1 MPMTVLTA
9 AVTLLYPLA
18 IWFGHGQVEP
28 RWLAGLLLLAVATRL
43 PALKLSGVARWSVAG
58 ALVLV
63 ACAIWSNL
71 LLPLKLYPVL
81 VNAALLA
88 GFAYSLTTPMSAVE
102 RMARLRGDDFPPL
115 AQAYMRKV
123 TQVWC
128 GFFVFNGAVAFATA
142 LWASEAV
149 WSLYT
154 GVISYVLMAVLFGAE
169 YLVRL
174 RFKRL
179 HHV

>member
-9 AVTLLYPLA
+9 ALTLLYPLA
-18 IWFGHGQVEP
+18 IWLGHGQVEP

-58 ALVLV
+58 GLVLV

-81 VNAALLA
+81 VSAALLA
-88 GFAYSLTTPMSAVE
+88 GFAWSLTTPMSAVE
-102 RMARLRGDDFPPL
+102 RMARLRGEDFSPP
-115 AQAYMRKV
+115 AQAYMRSV

-128 GFFVFNGAVAFATA
+128 VFFVINGLIALATA

-154 GVISYVLMAVLFGAE
+154 GVISYALMTILFGAE
-169 YLVRL
+169 YLVRM

>member
-28 RWLAGLLLLAVATRL
+28 RWLAGLLLLAIATRL

-81 VNAALLA
+81 VNLALLA

-102 RMARLRGDDFPPL
+102 RMARLRGEDFPPV
-115 AQAYMRKV
+115 AQAYMRSV
-123 TQVWC
+123 TRVWC
-128 GFFVFNGAVAFATA
+128 GFFVFNGAMAFGTA

-154 GVISYVLMAVLFGAE
+154 GGISYLLMAVLFGAE

>member
-1 MPMTVLTA
+1 M
-9 AVTLLYPLA
+9 

-28 RWLAGLLLLAVATRL
+28 RWLAGLLLLAAVTRL
-43 PALKLSGVARWSVAG
+43 PTLKISRVAQWSVGG
-58 ALVLV
+58 ALLLV
-63 ACAIWSNL
+63 AIAVWCNA

-81 VNAALLA
+81 INGAMLA
-88 GFAYSLTTPMSAVE
+88 VFGYSLISPPSVIE
-102 RMARLRGDDFPPL
+102 RMARLREPNLPPV
-115 AQAYMRKV
+115 AVRYTRRI
-123 TQVWC
+123 TQIWC
-128 GFFVFNGAVAFATA
+128 VFFVINGSIAFGTA

-154 GVISYVLMAVLFGAE
+154 GVIAYVLMGILFGVE
-169 YLVRL
+169 FLFRI

>member
-1 MPMTVLTA
+1 
-9 AVTLLYPLA
+9 
-18 IWFGHGQVEP
+18 
-28 RWLAGLLLLAVATRL
+28 
-43 PALKLSGVARWSVAG
+43 
-58 ALVLV
+58 
-63 ACAIWSNL
+63 
-71 LLPLKLYPVL
+71 
-81 VNAALLA
+81 
-88 GFAYSLTTPMSAVE
+88 
-102 RMARLRGDDFPPL
+102 
-115 AQAYMRKV
+115 
-123 TQVWC
+123 
-128 GFFVFNGAVAFATA
+128 

>member
-88 GFAYSLTTPMSAVE
+88 GFGYSLTTPMSAVE
-102 RMARLRGDDFPPL
+102 RMARLRGEDFPPV
-115 AQAYMRKV
+115 AQAYMRSV

-154 GVISYVLMAVLFGAE
+154 GVVSYVLMAVLFGAE